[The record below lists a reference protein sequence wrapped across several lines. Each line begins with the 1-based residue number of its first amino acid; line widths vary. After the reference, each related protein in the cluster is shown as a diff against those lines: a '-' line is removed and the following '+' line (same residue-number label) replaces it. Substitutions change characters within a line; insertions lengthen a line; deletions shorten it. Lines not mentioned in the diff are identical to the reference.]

1 MSPTTSLR
9 TSPRTSPTSK
19 AVRIQVLKWNQT
31 FAIPWYSL
39 ALAIALVVGIYAAVG
54 GSASESSSHT
64 GAATIFY
71 ASSAGTQLWL
81 INQLF
86 PFSMAM
92 SVTRGAFVRA
102 TVLVVAAESVI
113 AGVGLTVLDRIE
125 RATDGWFVHVQLL
138 DLPYLHQENTFA
150 QALVYGVPMA
160 AVSAVMA
167 FIGAVFRTFGQLGL
181 WVFGMG
187 AAFLAAVVITALT
200 LTHTAG
206 PVGHFFASQ
215 PPLATC
221 ALYPLAV
228 IAVFGGAWTVL
239 MMRARV

>member
-1 MSPTTSLR
+1 MN
-9 TSPRTSPTSK
+9 PTSK
-19 AVRIQVLKWNQT
+19 AVRVQILKWNQT

-39 ALAIALVVGIYAAVG
+39 ALAITLVVAIYAVVG
-54 GSASESSSHT
+54 GGASDSGGHT

-86 PFSMAM
+86 PFCMAM

-102 TVLVVAAESVI
+102 TMLVVAAEAVI

-125 RATDGWFVHVQLL
+125 RATGGWFVHVQLL
-138 DLPYLHQENTFA
+138 DLPYLHQENVFA

-160 AVSAVMA
+160 AISAVMA
-167 FIGAVFRTFGQLGL
+167 CVGAVFRTFGQLGL

-187 AAFLAAVVITALT
+187 AAFLAAVVFAALT

-206 PVGHFFASQ
+206 SVGHFFASQ
-215 PPLATC
+215 PSLANL
-221 ALYPLAV
+221 ALYPLV
-228 IAVFGGAWTVL
+228 VLAVFGGAWALL
-239 MMRARV
+239 MMRARI